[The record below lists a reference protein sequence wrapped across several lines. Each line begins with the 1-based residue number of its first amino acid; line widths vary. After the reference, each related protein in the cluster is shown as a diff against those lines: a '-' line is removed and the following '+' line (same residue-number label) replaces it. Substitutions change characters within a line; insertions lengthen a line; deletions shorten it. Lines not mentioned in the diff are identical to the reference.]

1 VGLLKAVIVGGG
13 IAGCSTAYYL
23 AQLGHDVTLIERDSV
38 AFHASGF
45 AQGALNPVIR
55 GSRQIEYQKFSDFSI
70 GLHRQLAFDLSGHS
84 SNEKYSNLNQKAS
97 VLLVK
102 DEFQATA
109 AKRIYESYLDDTD
122 VDCRWLGLGELSHID
137 ARISE
142 DVVGG
147 LYLGGAYDLDPYKFT
162 LAIWQA
168 AESLGANLVNLAVEG
183 IAIKDGLAIGVRTSD
198 LIIPADVVVI
208 AAGPWTG
215 GILNEC
221 GIFVPVS
228 PLRGQ
233 ILRLDAPDP
242 PLKISFWWDKDYA
255 TSKPDGLV
263 WVGTTEENVGFDAQ
277 TTEKARDLIIDSAI
291 KMLPFLS
298 QAKVVKQTAC
308 LRPMTPD
315 NMPIIDSDLN
325 VDGLV
330 IASGGGR
337 QGIALGPAIGISA
350 AALVTG
356 SEPPIDI
363 SGFSL
368 SRFSDSK

>member
-1 VGLLKAVIVGGG
+1 MGLLKAVIVGGG
-13 IAGCSTAYYL
+13 IAGCLTAYYL
-23 AQLGHDVTLIERDSV
+23 ARQGHEVTLIERNSV
-38 AFHASGF
+38 ASHASGF
-45 AQGALNPVIR
+45 AQGGLKPVIR
-55 GSRQIEYQKFSDFSI
+55 GSRQLEYQKFSDFSI
-70 GLHRQLAFDLSGHS
+70 GLHRQLASDLSGQR

-102 DEFQATA
+102 DEFQKTA
-109 AKRIYESYLDDTD
+109 AKRIYESYIDDAGT
-122 VDCRWLGLGELSHID
+122 DCRWLSLGELSHID

-142 DVVGG
+142 DVLGG
-147 LYLGGAYDLDPYKFT
+147 LYLGGAYELDPYKFT
-162 LAIWQA
+162 LDIWET
-168 AESLGANLVNLAVEG
+168 AESLGANLVNRAVEG
-183 IAIKDGLAIGVRTSD
+183 IVIKDGSAIGVRTSD

-215 GILNEC
+215 GILSEC
-221 GIFVPVS
+221 DIRVPVS

-255 TSKPDGLV
+255 TSKPDGLL
-263 WVGTTEENVGFDAQ
+263 WVGTTEEDVGFDAQ
-277 TTEKARDLIIDSAI
+277 TTEEARDLIMNSATE
-291 KMLPFLS
+291 MLPFLS
-298 QAKVVKQTAC
+298 QAKVVNQTAC

-315 NMPIIDSDLN
+315 KMPIIDADLN

-337 QGIALGPAIGISA
+337 QGIALGPAIGMSA

-368 SRFSDSK
+368 SRFVDSK